1 MRLLARFLAAFSVML
16 VALPL
21 VGTAQAPQ
29 GLMGTWK
36 VNVAKSTYSPGPG
49 PKSQT
54 SVWAAAPGGG
64 WTSTVDG
71 VDAAGKPTHIEQ
83 VTMFDGKPVE
93 LKGAP
98 VPTTR
103 AFSRIDDRTYQFVDR
118 VNGKVTTTTRVT
130 IAADGKTRTNVA
142 TGTNADGKPVK
153 NTVVWER
160 Q

>member
-1 MRLLARFLAAFSVML
+1 MRLLARCLAAFSVML

-54 SVWAAAPGGG
+54 SVWATAPGGG
-64 WTSTVDG
+64 WTNTVDG
-71 VDAAGKPTHIEQ
+71 VDAAGKPTHTEQ
-83 VTMFDGKPVE
+83 VMMFDGKPVE

-98 VPTTR
+98 VPTTLYVLAHR
-103 AFSRIDDRTYQFVDR
+103 RSHLSVRRPR
-118 VNGKVTTTTRVT
+118 
-130 IAADGKTRTNVA
+130 
-142 TGTNADGKPVK
+142 
-153 NTVVWER
+153 ER
-160 Q
+160 QGHDHHAGHNRGRR